1 MLFRSASERPL
12 TPPAPTRMVSPMPN
26 FPTPARPSRLR
37 RTGAALLI
45 AVTCTLAM
53 TAGPAMAAA
62 PAGVESV
69 APLSASAYLNVPA
82 PLVAGAPAVSTLA
95 LPRTAG
101 TVITTSVAAKAAA
114 AKKYANCT
122 ATISTLNAHQEFRS
136 WL

>member
-1 MLFRSASERPL
+1 
-12 TPPAPTRMVSPMPN
+12 
-26 FPTPARPSRLR
+26 
-37 RTGAALLI
+37 
-45 AVTCTLAM
+45 
-53 TAGPAMAAA
+53 MAAA

-122 ATISTLNAHQEFRS
+122 ALNRAYPHGVGKSGAVDRVSGKTQPVKNFTRNNALYAANAKSDRDKDGIACEKR
-136 WL
+136 